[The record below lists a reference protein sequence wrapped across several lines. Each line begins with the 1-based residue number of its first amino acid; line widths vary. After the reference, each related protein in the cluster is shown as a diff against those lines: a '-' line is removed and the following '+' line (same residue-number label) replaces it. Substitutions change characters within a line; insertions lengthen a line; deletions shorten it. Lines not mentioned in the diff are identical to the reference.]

1 MQTENIPKGVAY
13 ALATAVVAST
23 AGAASKLI
31 SGDVPVPVIVLAQY
45 FICLVLM
52 LPWLLKRS
60 VQSLKTDRWG
70 AHLVRG
76 VTGWLCFYAYYQALA
91 YIPLVE
97 ATLLRNTGP
106 LFVPLVVWLWLK
118 FQVPGKAW
126 GPMLLGFAGVLLI
139 LKPDFD
145 GISIW
150 HWVGLT
156 SGLFLAFSMVG
167 TRALSSTEPSSRIMF
182 HYFLI
187 SFVCSLPM
195 AIMYWKAIPLWTLPY
210 LLYVGGSICITMWLY
225 TQAYTWARASVV
237 APVNYCGVVFAGLLG
252 WWGWGHIPDT
262 LAFAGMA
269 LVILAGL
276 LSIFINSQS
285 NRKAEM
291 SASGE
296 QSKQSASS

>member
-1 MQTENIPKGVAY
+1 MQTENIPKGVTY
-13 ALATAVVAST
+13 ALATAIVAST

-45 FICLVLM
+45 FICLLLM

-60 VQSLKTDRWG
+60 ASSLKTERLG

-76 VTGWLCFYAYYQALA
+76 ITGWLCFYAYYQALA

-118 FQVPGKAW
+118 FKVPGKSW

-139 LKPDFD
+139 LKPDFE

-150 HWVGLT
+150 HIVGLT

-182 HYFLI
+182 FYFLI
-187 SFVCSLPM
+187 SFLCSLPM
-195 AIMYWKAIPLWTLPY
+195 AFLSWKVIPLWTLPY
-210 LLYVGGSICITMWLY
+210 LLYVGASICITMWLY

-262 LAFAGMA
+262 LAFVGMA
-269 LVILAGL
+269 LVVAAGL
-276 LSIFINSQS
+276 LSIFVNSRPQKETAPLAS
-285 NRKAEM
+285 DEQKRP
-291 SASGE
+291 SAT
-296 QSKQSASS
+296 